1 MMAEAAELVP
11 SEESEICP
19 EMSDLH
25 VEEIMNDESVELGGP
40 KCETIMEAESFQEC
54 SDFYN
59 VSMMNQ
65 LRSGSLRRSRGVGI
79 RAARDRL
86 ELYETRD

>member
-25 VEEIMNDESVELGGP
+25 VEEIMNDESVELCGP
-40 KCETIMEAESFQEC
+40 KCETIMEAESF
-54 SDFYN
+54 
-59 VSMMNQ
+59 
-65 LRSGSLRRSRGVGI
+65 
-79 RAARDRL
+79 
-86 ELYETRD
+86 